1 MTLAGPLAGARLIA
15 LDTSA
20 FIYLI
25 EGHPTF
31 FAAVEPI
38 FQAVDA
44 GTVQAVTSVLTL
56 LEVLVKPLEANALAL
71 ADDFRAA
78 VSASA
83 ALRVIDFDRSVAEHA
98 AGIRAAYGYR
108 TPDAIH
114 LATAQ
119 LAGADAFVTNDG
131 KLHAFSGVTVVSLRA
146 LLKRTSKL

>member
-1 MTLAGPLAGARLIA
+1 MALTGPLAGARLLA
-15 LDTSA
+15 LDTST

-25 EGHPTF
+25 EKHPTF

-44 GTVQAVTSVLTL
+44 GTVQATTSVLTP
-56 LEVLVKPLEANALAL
+56 LEVLVKPLEANAIAL

-78 VSASA
+78 VSASVN
-83 ALRVIDFDRSVAEHA
+83 LRVIGVDRSVAEPA
-98 AGIRAAYGYR
+98 AGIRASYGYR

-119 LAGADAFVTNDG
+119 LAGVDAFVTNDD
-131 KLHAFSGVTVVSLRA
+131 KLRGFSGVNVVSLRIM
-146 LLKRTSKL
+146 LGP

>member
-1 MTLAGPLAGARLIA
+1 MALVGPLAGARLIA

-25 EGHPTF
+25 EKHPRF

-56 LEVLVKPLEANALAL
+56 LEVLVKPMEANATVLI
-71 ADDFRAA
+71 DEFKVV
-78 VSASA
+78 VSAPA
-83 ALRVIDFDRSVAEHA
+83 NLRVIDVDRTVAEHA
-98 AGIRAAYGYR
+98 ASVRATYRYR
-108 TPDAIH
+108 TPDSIH

-119 LAGADAFVTNDG
+119 LAGADAFVTNDD
-131 KLHAFSGVTVVSLRA
+131 KLRSFAGVKVVSLGA
-146 LLKRTSKL
+146 LLGP